1 MAIAQT
7 KTGRRINVS
16 PAAKG
21 AISEHLATAWLLAK
35 GYDVF
40 RNVSPA
46 GRADLLAVDW
56 TNDETIRVDVKSQG
70 FTLEKT
76 TKRDTPMAQHNRSV
90 HAMNAG
96 FNIKYLI
103 VKDDGDCEWYSDK
116 PEAANDNET
125 QSPKWWVERRTGQR
139 FPMPGNELA
148 KHEWSYFC
156 HWVLTNYPEMIA
168 PISESFVRDMSVRG
182 RPGYVKHTAGK
193 EITVLSRLLAQVYSK
208 LEENGMIASHDGEV
222 RQ

>member
-7 KTGRRINVS
+7 KTGKRIVVS
-16 PAAKG
+16 PAVKG

-46 GRADLLAVDW
+46 GRADLLAVNW
-56 TNDETIRVDVKSQG
+56 TMDETIRVDVKSQG
-70 FTLEKT
+70 FTLETAGNNNPIAKQARRNET
-76 TKRDTPMAQHNRSV
+76 LNRS
-90 HAMNAG
+90 
-96 FNIKYLI
+96 FYIKYLV

-116 PEAANDNET
+116 STPANDNEVT
-125 QSPKWWVERRTGQR
+125 TAKWWVEKTTGQR

-148 KHEWSYFC
+148 SHEWSYFC
-156 HWVLTNYPEMIA
+156 YWLLKNYPDLVA
-168 PISESFVRDMSVRG
+168 PFSESFVRDMSVRG

-193 EITVLSRLLAQVYSK
+193 EMSVLGKILAQVYAK
-208 LEENGMIASHDGEV
+208 LDEMGMVASRDGEMSI
-222 RQ
+222 

>member
-7 KTGRRINVS
+7 RTGSRKVVS
-16 PAAKG
+16 PATRG
-21 AISEHLATAWLLAK
+21 AISEHLATAWLLAS

-56 TNDETIRVDVKSQG
+56 ANDETIRVDVKSEG
-70 FTLEKT
+70 FSL
-76 TKRDTPMAQHNRSV
+76 DDDGNRSTPIGRHNKRV
-90 HAMNAG
+90 NSMNAG

-103 VKDDGDCEWYSDK
+103 VKNDGDCEWYSSK
-116 PEAANDNET
+116 KIAANDDAAPP
-125 QSPKWWVERRTGQR
+125 SKWWVEKKTGQR
-139 FPMPGNELA
+139 FPLPGNELD

-156 HWVLTNYPEMIA
+156 HWVLTNYPDLIA

-182 RPGYVKHTAGK
+182 RPGYVKHTARK
-193 EITVLSRLLAQVYSK
+193 EITVLSRLLAQVHER
-208 LEENGMIASHDGEV
+208 LARDGMIVSFEGIAS
-222 RQ
+222 